1 MSQKLG
7 KLLLVYFEWNIL
19 AILMRISLDKCLKF
33 LEINSWVFMKIINTD
48 KIREIMFS
56 KDEYE
61 DIFDFSFLE
70 ETE

>member
-1 MSQKLG
+1 
-7 KLLLVYFEWNIL
+7 
-19 AILMRISLDKCLKF
+19 
-33 LEINSWVFMKIINTD
+33 MKIINTD